1 MTVES
6 VNYISDLEPARPQ
19 GGDSIAQGD
28 DHIRNIKK
36 ALKQTFPNVDGEV
49 RASDEEMN
57 HLVGVTEPIID
68 IISGGESDMA
78 ALEARVAKN
87 ETDIAAN
94 TTGVAD
100 NTQGIS
106 DLQEALAALQD
117 QVDNLP
123 SGGSMIKAVQQPAT
137 AGDFTARGMEA
148 TYSAPVQ
155 VGSSISKKLVV
166 PDGMVFCFEYL
177 FGVGGGT
184 LRIDIDEVYIDG
196 VKLYGTNQGSFDYD
210 SNGGPVWPGNDK
222 SSIIRVEESLEIRGM
237 SCYNDESDVFL
248 AGMFTEA

>member
-6 VNYISDLEPARPQ
+6 VTYINDLEPARPQ

-57 HLVGVTEPIID
+57 HLVGVAEPIVD
-68 IISGGESDMA
+68 IIAGGAQDLA
-78 ALEARVAKN
+78 DLEARVAKN
-87 ETDIAAN
+87 ETDIATN
-94 TTGVAD
+94 TGDIGD
-100 NTQGIS
+100 NKQDIS
-106 DLQEALAALQD
+106 DLQAALAALQD
-117 QVDNLP
+117 QVDNIP

-137 AGDFTARGMEA
+137 AGDFQVRGMEA
-148 TYSAPVQ
+148 TYSAPVP
-155 VGSSISKKLVV
+155 VGNGISKKLIV

-184 LRIDIDEVYIDG
+184 LRIDIDEIYIDG
-196 VKLYGTNQGSFDYD
+196 VKFYSTNQGSFDYN

-222 SSIIRVEESLEIRGM
+222 SSIIRVEESFELRGM
-237 SCYNDESDVFL
+237 SCYNAESDVFL